1 MKTFAVIAVAVV
13 ALLVAAGTATAKRS
27 STLPKEFPYAAEI
40 QATIE
45 YDGTYSYTTTGFERC
60 GVTADGHDI
69 NIPGGA
75 HDTLHFQRTLHFS
88 HITVP
93 VATAKE
99 LGAAVTRLGVRPTVT
114 SKGKIENDHSAMDIQ
129 YTVAEGENE
138 MCHAVSGSCHWEV
151 IPLPSST
158 LETVVAHDN
167 GFIPVSWGIS
177 VLGVNTPDGTCP
189 VSDGTGQLSA
199 MLEEAGTLYPADLDE
214 NFPEVTISSV
224 VGEEFHRLQH
234 AERVSFKVN
243 LAMPDSGSTSCPLSS
258 EEMESCTH
266 GVTGTAKV
274 TLRRLFLY
282 KTKKAY
288 PR

>member
-1 MKTFAVIAVAVV
+1 MRTFAVIAIAAV
-13 ALLVAAGTATAKRS
+13 ALLLAAGSATARHS

-45 YDGTYSYTTTGFERC
+45 YDGTYTYATTGFERC

-69 NIPGGA
+69 NMPGSSRQ
-75 HDTLHFQRTLHFS
+75 TLHFQRTLRFS

-93 VATAKE
+93 VASAKE
-99 LGAAVTRLGVRPTVT
+99 LGAAVGRLAVKPTVT
-114 SKGKIENDHSAMDIQ
+114 DKGRIEDDHSTMDIA

-138 MCHAVSGSCHWEV
+138 NCHAVSGSCHWEL

-158 LETVVAHDN
+158 IETVVAHDN

-177 VLGVNTPDGTCP
+177 VLGVNTPDGSCP
-189 VSDGTGQLSA
+189 VADGTGQLSA
-199 MLEEAGTLYPADLDE
+199 LLEEAGHLYPEPDE

-224 VGEEFHRLQH
+224 VGQEFHRLQH
-234 AERVSFKVN
+234 AESVQFKVDLN
-243 LAMPDSGSTSCPLSS
+243 TPDSGSTECPSAS
-258 EEMESCTH
+258 EEVETCTN
-266 GVTGTAKV
+266 GVTGTATVK
-274 TLRRLFLY
+274 LHRLFLY